1 MTTRVPSITYNWEE
15 YLLGNEYTAGT
26 GISITDNE
34 IANDWVTS
42 VNGST
47 WAVIVTSDVV
57 VSSQSNNVL
66 TSWMA
71 IRAGTET
78 NYNNLGTYDSNTLYL
93 TIE

>member
-1 MTTRVPSITYNWEE
+1 MTTKIPSITYNWEE
-15 YLLGNEYTAGT
+15 YVLGNEYTAGT

-42 VNGST
+42 VNGNT
-47 WAVIVTSDVV
+47 WAVTVTSDVV
-57 VSSQSNNVL
+57 VSSQSNNIL

>member
-34 IANDWVTS
+34 IANNWVTS

-47 WAVIVTSDVV
+47 WAVTVTSDVV
-57 VSSQSNNVL
+57 VSSQPNNIL
-66 TSWMA
+66 TSWMK
-71 IRAGTET
+71 IRAGTQE
-78 NYNNLGTYDSNTLYL
+78 NYEGLSSFDDNTLYL
-93 TIE
+93 TV

>member
-15 YLLGNEYTAGT
+15 YVLGNEYTAGT

-42 VNGST
+42 VNWIT
-47 WAVIVTSDVV
+47 WAVTVTSDVV

-71 IRAGTET
+71 IRAWTET
-78 NYNNLGTYDSNTLYL
+78 NYNNLGTRDSNTLYL

>member
-15 YLLGNEYTAGT
+15 YVLGNEYTAGT

-42 VNGST
+42 VNGNT
-47 WAVIVTSDVV
+47 WAVTVTSDVV
-57 VSSQSNNVL
+57 VSSQANNIL
-66 TSWMA
+66 TSWMK
-71 IRAGTET
+71 IRAWTET
-78 NYNNLGTYDSNTLYL
+78 DYGNLGTYDQNTLYL

>member
-15 YLLGNEYTAGT
+15 YVLGEEYTAGT

-34 IANDWVTS
+34 ITNDWVTS
-42 VNGST
+42 VNGNT
-47 WAVIVTSDVV
+47 WAVTVTSDVV

-78 NYNNLGTYDSNTLYL
+78 DYSNLGIYDSNTLYL